1 MDDIDDDF
9 APVQEDKVFDQS
21 IADSIENFDTSLKE
35 RFKPEQYKKLRTIGA
50 FIMQGLALEEC
61 CILARVDPSKMTTL
75 MMSNPDVAAF
85 IKFKQTAYKAHLLK
99 SITGRAKD
107 GDAKMS
113 GWLLEKQ
120 YASEF
125 NAKPLSPEDTREP
138 HMLEAGLRY
147 VQEAGDVVPL
157 VKEQSRTTV
166 PIRPQDIHNV

>member
-1 MDDIDDDF
+1 MDDFDDGF
-9 APVQEDKVFDQS
+9 ASVQEDKVFDQS

-35 RFKPEQYKKLRTIGA
+35 RFKPEQYRKLRTIGA

-125 NAKPLSPEDTREP
+125 NVKPPNPEDNREP
-138 HMLEAGLRY
+138 HLLEAGLSYIRS
-147 VQEAGDVVPL
+147 AGDTDPL
-157 VKEQSRTTV
+157 VKRTATKV
-166 PIRPQDIHNV
+166 IPIRPQDIHNG

>member
-1 MDDIDDDF
+1 MDDDLDF
-9 APVQEDKVFDQS
+9 EPIQEDKVFDRS
-21 IADSIENFDTSLKE
+21 IADSIENFDSSLKE

-85 IKFKQTAYKAHLLK
+85 IKFKQIAYKAHLLK

-125 NAKPLSPEDTREP
+125 NAKPVSPEEGREP
-138 HMLEAGLRY
+138 HLLEAGIQFVR
-147 VQEAGDVVPL
+147 EAGDADPL
-157 VKEQSRTTV
+157 VKKQSRTV
-166 PIRPQDIHNV
+166 IPMRPQDIHNG